1 MNKEKLFSVTDFEV
15 THFKGSG
22 PGGQSRNK
30 NATAVRIAHK
40 ASGARGE
47 SQELKSQAQNKKRA
61 FNRLVNSKEFQR
73 RLRIR
78 AAEAMG
84 QETIEEKVE
93 KDLQPKNL
101 KVETKEEGKWVED
114 ENDMEIPS

>member
-1 MNKEKLFSVTDFEV
+1 MNREKLFSITDFDVE
-15 THFKGSG
+15 FLKGSG
-22 PGGQSRNK
+22 PGGQNRNK
-30 NATAVRIAHK
+30 RETRCRITHK
-40 ASGARGE
+40 ASGAKGE

-73 RLRIR
+73 WLRIR

-101 KVETKEEGKWVED
+101 KVEHKEEGKWVED
-114 ENDMEIPS
+114 AKRM